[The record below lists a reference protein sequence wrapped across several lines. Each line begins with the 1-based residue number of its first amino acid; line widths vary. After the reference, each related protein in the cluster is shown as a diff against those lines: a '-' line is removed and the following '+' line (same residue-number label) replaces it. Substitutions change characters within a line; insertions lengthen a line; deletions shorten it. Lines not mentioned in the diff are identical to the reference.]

1 MNHMLIVLS
10 DCCSNYLAVL
20 GSRSYVVAM
29 DRSRS
34 RSRRHRVD
42 AHGQSQV
49 DQLQTQVK
57 QLKKKV
63 KELGASNKE
72 LWGSLQTALANTAS
86 LKERVER
93 LEEIQY
99 QEWEDKFQ
107 QQNSWPEGLTPTD

>member
-1 MNHMLIVLS
+1 M
-10 DCCSNYLAVL
+10 L
-20 GSRSYVVAM
+20 GSRSFVVAM

-34 RSRRHRVD
+34 RSRSRVD
-42 AHGQSQV
+42 ARGQSQV

-93 LEEIQY
+93 LEELQFNDRMSEY
-99 QEWEDKFQ
+99 
-107 QQNSWPEGLTPTD
+107 SLPEGLTPTD